1 MLAIY
6 RNMFKIPDLRAKI
19 LFTLAMFGVY
29 RLGATIPV
37 PGIDLEAVRLFQ
49 DQQQAGGIYG
59 LLNLFSGGALESFS
73 VFALG
78 IIPYITASIIMQLL
92 TVVIP
97 RLQTLQDEGESGR
110 KVITQW
116 TRYLTVILALIQST
130 GFTYLF
136 HTGRFTGGIDLIP
149 NYTPGRVILIVL
161 TMTAGTAVV
170 MWLGELITQ
179 RGIGNGMSLIIFVSI
194 ISQFPFMFGQV
205 WAQTG
210 AIGRPIPFII
220 IALVF
225 AFMVVAIIFIDQGQR
240 RIPVQFAKRV
250 RGRRVMG
257 GQSTYIPLKVNVSG
271 VIPVIFA
278 TSVLLIPALIVTAI
292 PFEAAWLQSIF
303 RWINEN
309 LGTGRQGVSWWYIV
323 ILFALIVFFTYFY
336 TAIQFNPEQQAEIIQ
351 RQGGFIPG
359 VRPGRQTERHLA
371 HILNRITLPGS
382 IFLATIPVEAA
393 GHRGAIAW
401 AVIAIGT
408 ALVVAY
414 TIVSVRRARRGEPIS
429 MLKIWLVA
437 STGICSIY
445 TWGLNSWGEAFF
457 IMNLFHAVQYL
468 ALVWTMEHKTLAQR
482 VALLGTRA
490 GKWVPALI
498 FFGGIFVYGVCAQLT
513 PVRVTSLWAVT
524 IVVSLMHFWY
534 DGFIWSVRAQ
544 HV

>member
-179 RGIGNGMSLIIFVSI
+179 RGVGNGMSLIIFVSI
-194 ISQFPFMFGQV
+194 LSQFPFVFGQIYG
-205 WAQTG
+205 QTVGAGLPIRFGVIIAIFLLMIG
-210 AIGRPIPFII
+210 AIIY
-220 IALVF
+220 V
-225 AFMVVAIIFIDQGQR
+225 DQAQR
-240 RIPVQFAKRV
+240 RIPIQFAKRV

-257 GQSTYIPLKVNVSG
+257 GQSTYIPLKVNTAG

-278 TSVLLIPALIVTAI
+278 TSVMLIPSLIITAI
-292 PFEAAWLQSIF
+292 PSDAAWVQSIY
-303 RWINEN
+303 RWIDQN
-309 LGTGRQGVSWWYIV
+309 LGGGAGGVSWWYIA
-323 ILFALIVFFTYFY
+323 ILFALIIFFTYFY
-336 TAIQFNPEQQAEIIQ
+336 TAIQFDPEKQAEMIQ
-351 RQGGFIPG
+351 RQGGFVPG
-359 VRPGRQTERHLA
+359 VRPGRQTAKHLGF
-371 HILNRITLPGS
+371 ILNRITLPGS
-382 IFLATIPVEAA
+382 IFLA
-393 GHRGAIAW
+393 
-401 AVIAIGT
+401 VIAILPAIAG
-408 ALVVAY
+408 AVWGVNIAFSGVSILIVV
-414 TIVSVRRARRGEPIS
+414 G
-429 MLKIWLVA
+429 
-437 STGICSIY
+437 
-445 TWGLNSWGEAFF
+445 
-457 IMNLFHAVQYL
+457 
-468 ALVWTMEHKTLAQR
+468 
-482 VALLGTRA
+482 VALETM
-490 GKWVPALI
+490 KQI
-498 FFGGIFVYGVCAQLT
+498 ESQLT
-513 PVRVTSLWAVT
+513 MRNYEGILT
-524 IVVSLMHFWY
+524 
-534 DGFIWSVRAQ
+534 
-544 HV
+544 